1 MQWIL
6 PGCLGFLLLYLFDYN
21 KVHFIH
27 KIINQCFAAATL
39 ILIGCTVALYRD
51 AAPWAIS
58 PRFLSTAFF
67 ALAFLFGVM
76 VVHALFLSL
85 PFEITYL
92 YDGRQPGGVVTSG
105 QYALC
110 RHPGVI
116 WFFLA
121 YLALWLS
128 RPSPA
133 LLAAWLI
140 WSAMDVLHVWV
151 QDVYFFPRTIAG
163 YEEYKK
169 HTPFLIPNAASIRR
183 CIASFGRG

>member
-21 KVHFIH
+21 KVRFIH
-27 KIINQCFAAATL
+27 KMLNQCFAAATL
-39 ILIGCTVALYRD
+39 ILLGCTVALYND
-51 AAPWAIS
+51 AAAYAIT
-58 PRFLSTAFF
+58 PRPLSVAFF
-67 ALAFLFGVM
+67 VLALLFGGLVI
-76 VVHALFLSL
+76 HALFLSL

-92 YDGRQPGGVVTSG
+92 YDGRQGGGVVTSG

-116 WFFLA
+116 WLFLA

-133 LLAAWLI
+133 LFVAWLV
-140 WSAMDVLHVWV
+140 WSAMDLLHVWV

-183 CIASFGRG
+183 CLASMGRR